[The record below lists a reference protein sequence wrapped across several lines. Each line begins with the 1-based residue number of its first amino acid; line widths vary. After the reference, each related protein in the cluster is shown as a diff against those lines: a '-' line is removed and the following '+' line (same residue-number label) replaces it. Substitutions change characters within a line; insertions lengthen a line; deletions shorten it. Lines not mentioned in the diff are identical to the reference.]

1 MKAKRRKF
9 DAKGD
14 GKCPHLVIEEMT
26 KLLDRECALS
36 HEVAYRNGKRIPLL
50 TGGRD
55 NEKFIL
61 AIRTSD
67 GKWPEVPSNEQTVNV
82 ILAAVRASQN
92 SHEEISKQ
100 PGRR

>member
-1 MKAKRRKF
+1 M
-9 DAKGD
+9 
-14 GKCPHLVIEEMT
+14 
-26 KLLDRECALS
+26 DRECALS

-50 TGGRD
+50 NGGRD

-61 AIRTSD
+61 AMQTSD

-92 SHEEISKQ
+92 SHDEISKQ